1 VEEAT
6 YEVVEDPEALW
17 TGDVPEEFLRE
28 FEMRSLSTIYM
39 TLVVG
44 WLERLA
50 GEARGQ
56 DRRGWGGPHM
66 RGWGPPPGLA
76 S

>member
-44 WLERLA
+44 WLEHLA
-50 GEARGQ
+50 GETRGR
-56 DRRGWGGPHM
+56 DRRGCAWCW
-66 RGWGPPPGLA
+66 RDTWRCRWV
-76 S
+76 

>member
-17 TGDVPEEFLRE
+17 TGDVPEEFLRG

-56 DRRGWGGPHM
+56 DRRGWAWSW
-66 RGWGPPPGLA
+66 RDTWRCRWV
-76 S
+76 

>member
-28 FEMRSLSTIYM
+28 FEMRSLIVQLLDPST
-39 TLVVG
+39 
-44 WLERLA
+44 
-50 GEARGQ
+50 
-56 DRRGWGGPHM
+56 
-66 RGWGPPPGLA
+66 PPRITPAPRPAPPVPTPGLA
-76 S
+76 H